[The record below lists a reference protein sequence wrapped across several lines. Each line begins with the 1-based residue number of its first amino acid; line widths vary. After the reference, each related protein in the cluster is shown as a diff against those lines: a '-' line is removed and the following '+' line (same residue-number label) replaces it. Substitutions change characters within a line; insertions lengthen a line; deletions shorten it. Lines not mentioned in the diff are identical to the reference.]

1 LGTEFTLSNLSKLAE
16 VSRRYWRQEEKPV
29 NKPAIESTS
38 LHRPNDDTYQ
48 SPLFIPG
55 IGETINR
62 FQFLS
67 FMRPGVV
74 STFSQLSMDIA
85 VLIADLVCPVNYSL
99 KDVRDIEILVSISQ
113 WRLPQSFWSLRL
125 DEIAIFELKPLKSS
139 KTLVNWQLLRLALMR
154 LVVDETSPVSGGLL
168 IRAQTMRKMEGIKE
182 MYLPNGERR
191 Y

>member
-1 LGTEFTLSNLSKLAE
+1 
-16 VSRRYWRQEEKPV
+16 
-29 NKPAIESTS
+29 
-38 LHRPNDDTYQ
+38 
-48 SPLFIPG
+48 
-55 IGETINR
+55 
-62 FQFLS
+62 
-67 FMRPGVV
+67 
-74 STFSQLSMDIA
+74 MDIA

-168 IRAQTMRKMEGIKE
+168 IRAQTMRRMEGIKE

-191 Y
+191 SNNFSSRTCSEAC

>member
-1 LGTEFTLSNLSKLAE
+1 
-16 VSRRYWRQEEKPV
+16 
-29 NKPAIESTS
+29 
-38 LHRPNDDTYQ
+38 
-48 SPLFIPG
+48 
-55 IGETINR
+55 
-62 FQFLS
+62 
-67 FMRPGVV
+67 
-74 STFSQLSMDIA
+74 MDIA

-168 IRAQTMRKMEGIKE
+168 IQAQTMRRMEGIKE

-191 Y
+191 S